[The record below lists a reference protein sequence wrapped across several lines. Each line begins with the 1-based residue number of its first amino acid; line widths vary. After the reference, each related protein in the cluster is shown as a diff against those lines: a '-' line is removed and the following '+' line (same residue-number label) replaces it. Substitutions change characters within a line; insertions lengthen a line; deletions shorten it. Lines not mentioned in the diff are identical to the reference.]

1 MSSGGAPGPE
11 RAPRARLAEKVLREL
26 GPLDPRHLAALL
38 DVARDRF
45 VRPEDLDAAWE
56 DTPLSLDDSG
66 LSTISAP
73 HAYMLSFRLAELA
86 PGDHLVELGSGTG
99 YGAALA
105 AFIVG
110 PAGSVVTFE
119 IDAALAARARAL
131 LADLPNVRVEHAD
144 AVTSPP
150 RWGEANKIICTFA
163 VEALPPA
170 WLAALPEGGCIVAPV
185 GRSDRD
191 QDLVRVVRKNGL
203 LVATEHG
210 SVRYVRNRSA
220 R

>member
-1 MSSGGAPGPE
+1 MTSGGAQPE

-38 DVARDRF
+38 EVARDRF
-45 VRPEDLDAAWE
+45 VRPEDVEAAWE
-56 DTPLSLDDSG
+56 DTPLSLDESG

-86 PGDHLVELGSGTG
+86 PGDRLVELGSGTG

-110 PAGSVVTFE
+110 PSGWVVTFE

-131 LADLPNVRVEHAD
+131 LADLPNARVEHAD
-144 AVTSPP
+144 AMSSAP
-150 RWGEANKIICTFA
+150 RWGGAKKVICTFA
-163 VEALPPA
+163 VQELPPS
-170 WLAALPEGGCIVAPV
+170 WLDALPEGGRLVAPV
-185 GRSDRD
+185 GRSTRE
-191 QDLVRVVRKNGL
+191 QSLVRVERRGGQL
-203 LVATEHG
+203 ITTEHG
-210 SVRYVRNRSA
+210 SVRYVQNRSS